1 MNLSLLVIAPLITAV
16 AVLFCR
22 GLNGIRWISLAGVAV
37 QLVLSFG
44 LLALYRQERAAG
56 NGAALLFEYRHAWF
70 PALNIWYHVG
80 VDGISVAMVLL
91 TAFVMVAAVL
101 VSWKVE
107 RMGKEFFF
115 LLLLLSAGAYG
126 FFLSLD
132 LFTLFFFLEISVIPK
147 FLLIG
152 IWGSGPKEYSAMKLA
167 LMLMGGSALVFV
179 GLLGL
184 YYSTGGAGGPGG
196 MGGLGGAGGLGGLG
210 GPGGMGGLG
219 GLGGPHSFD
228 WEAISRMHLPA
239 EVQRRFFPF
248 LFVGFGVF
256 TALFPFHTWVP
267 DGHSSAPTAAS
278 MFLAGISMKLGGY
291 GCLRVAVFLMPDA
304 AREYSP
310 VIILLATIAIVY
322 GAFATMMQKDLKYIN
337 AYSSISH
344 CGFILLGIGM
354 LTRTAI
360 TGAVMQMISHG
371 LMTALF
377 FAAIGMIYDRTHTRL
392 VERLGGLLKVMPFI
406 STIFVIAGLCSLGLP
421 GLSGFVAEITVFMGS
436 WQRTG
441 ELYRL
446 ATILACASIVITAV
460 YILRATGQTIMGPLK
475 DPGYNRLADATWNE
489 RLAGI
494 LLGVGIVA
502 IGVAPFWLS
511 ELLRPGVSAI
521 MGHVDNGIIGHLDN
535 GIIGHV
541 EKAIIAGKAHL

>member
-1 MNLSLLVIAPLITAV
+1 MNLSLLVLMPLITAV
-16 AVLFCR
+16 AVLFCSR
-22 GLNGIRWISLAGVAV
+22 LNGIRWVSLAGVTV
-37 QLVLSFG
+37 QLLLSFG
-44 LLALYRQERAAG
+44 LLALYWKERAAG
-56 NGAALLFEYRHAWF
+56 NGAAMLFEYRHAWF
-70 PALNIWYHVG
+70 PSLNIWYHVG
-80 VDGISVAMVLL
+80 VDGISVAMILM
-91 TAFVMVAAVL
+91 TAFVMEAAIL
-101 VSWKVE
+101 VSWKIE

-132 LFTLFFFLEISVIPK
+132 LFTLFFFLEVSVIPK

-152 IWGSGPKEYSAMKLA
+152 IWGSGKKEYSAMKLA
-167 LMLMGGSALVFV
+167 LMLMGGSALVFI

-184 YYSTGGAGGPGG
+184 YYHTGGA
-196 MGGLGGAGGLGGLG
+196 A
-210 GPGGMGGLG
+210 
-219 GLGGPHSFD
+219 GPHTFD
-228 WEAISRMHLPA
+228 WPVIAQMHLPV

-248 LFVGFGVF
+248 LFVGFGIF

-304 AREYSP
+304 AKEYSP
-310 VIILLATIAIVY
+310 VIIVLATIAIVY
-322 GAFATMMQKDLKYIN
+322 GAFATMMQNDLKYIN

-354 LTRTAI
+354 LTGTAI
-360 TGAVMQMISHG
+360 TGAVIQMISHG

-392 VERLGGLLKVMPFI
+392 VERLGGLLKIMPFI
-406 STIFVIAGLCSLGLP
+406 STVFVIAGLCSLGLP

-436 WQRTG
+436 WQRAG
-441 ELYRL
+441 EMYHL

-460 YILRATGQTIMGPLK
+460 YILRATGQTIMGPVK
-475 DPGYNRLADATWNE
+475 DLRYNGLTDATWNE
-489 RLAGI
+489 QLAGI
-494 LLGVGIVA
+494 LLGVGIFA

-511 ELLRPGVSAI
+511 QLLTPGVSAI
-521 MGHVDNGIIGHLDN
+521 MDHVGKAFIEG
-535 GIIGHV
+535 
-541 EKAIIAGKAHL
+541 KAIIIK